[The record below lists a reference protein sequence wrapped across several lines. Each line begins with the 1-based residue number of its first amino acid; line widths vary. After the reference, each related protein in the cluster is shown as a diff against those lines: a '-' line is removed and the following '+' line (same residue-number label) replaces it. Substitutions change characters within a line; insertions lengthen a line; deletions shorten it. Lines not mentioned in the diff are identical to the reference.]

1 LYAIKN
7 IFAEK
12 NGEKKLTFWHTVQL
26 GNYSY
31 VKRHLNIVFFK
42 EKIATF
48 AEKLV
53 RIAKNSDP

>member
-12 NGEKKLTFWHTVQL
+12 MAKKLTFLAHSSAREL
-26 GNYSY
+26 LL
-31 VKRHLNIVFFK
+31 KRHHSIVFK

-53 RIAKNSDP
+53 KIAKNGDP

>member
-12 NGEKKLTFWHTVQL
+12 MAKKLTFLAQSSAREL
-26 GNYSY
+26 LL
-31 VKRHLNIVFFK
+31 KRHHSIVFK

-53 RIAKNSDP
+53 KIAKNGDP